1 MIINKDGLITEIE
14 VKHNLLSGGQQQKV
28 VLMRAM
34 VHEKSILYLDEA
46 TSAIDQKGAT
56 KILCNLTQGKETLLM
71 IAHNLS
77 EEQRALF
84 DREIHLEG
92 K

>member
-1 MIINKDGLITEIE
+1 
-14 VKHNLLSGGQQQKV
+14 
-28 VLMRAM
+28 MRAM

-56 KILCNLTQGKETLLM
+56 KILRNLTQGKETLLM